1 MYVLKNIN
9 PSKRSTDDA
18 YIRAL
23 CMALN
28 ISYKQAYKALAD
40 FAMGQCLSMN
50 DIRALR
56 GFLKSFEYREQQ
68 LNKKCNLDVFSNT
81 IAKSGKRYIVR
92 YGKAGVTVVVDKNI
106 YDSFNPSKKLVNSYW
121 TIN

>member
-9 PSKRSTDDA
+9 PSKRVTDDA

-23 CMALN
+23 GVALN

-40 FAMGQCLSMN
+40 FAMGQNLSMN

-68 LNKKCNLDVFSNT
+68 LNQKCNVDVFSNV
-81 IAKSGKRYIVR
+81 IAKSGKLSIVR
-92 YGKAGVTVVVDKNI
+92 FGKGNVTVIVNKNI
-106 YDSFNPSKKLVNSYW
+106 
-121 TIN
+121 

>member
-23 CMALN
+23 GMALN
-28 ISYKQAYKALAD
+28 ISYKQAYKTLAD

-121 TIN
+121 TIY